1 MLKVESSSA
10 ILIKNILFLTDF
22 SEPSEAALP
31 FATSIARG
39 YGARVYALHIFTPDP
54 NVCGAPPKLAI
65 AAIETGEQAARA
77 RIESQL
83 AGLEHETIVDW
94 SIDLWDAVQK
104 TIKEK
109 NIDLIVMGTHGRTGA
124 DKFFM
129 GSVAE
134 EIFRRSPVPVLTIGP
149 HVRSSVH
156 AGGRFHR
163 MLFPTD
169 FTGASSVAVPY
180 AISLAQENSA
190 RLVLLH
196 VIRTPELC
204 NVNSRNEY
212 MCEENKPRRND
223 RAENERRENDQQ
235 RFELSVAEAIHQ
247 LYETVPKDA
256 DLHFP
261 PESLVE
267 YGDPADRILALAKD
281 RSSDLIVL
289 GVRDATGH
297 IGAATHLA
305 RATAHKVVA
314 HALCPVLTVRENIH
328 R

>member
-1 MLKVESSSA
+1 MEKVESSIGIS
-10 ILIKNILFLTDF
+10 IKNILFLTDF
-22 SEPSEAALP
+22 SEPSEVALP

-39 YGARVYALHIFTPDP
+39 YGARVYALHVFTPNP
-54 NVCGAPPKLAI
+54 NVCGAPARLAI
-65 AAIETGEQAARA
+65 AAIETGEQAAKA

-109 NIDLIVMGTHGRTGA
+109 DIDLIVMDTHGRTGA

-156 AGGRFHR
+156 TGGRFHR
-163 MLFPTD
+163 VLFPTD
-169 FTGASSVAVPY
+169 FTGASLVAAPY
-180 AISLAQENSA
+180 AISLTEENNA
-190 RLVLLH
+190 KLVLLH
-196 VIRTPELC
+196 VMRIPERVE
-204 NVNSRNEY
+204 NGRNEK
-212 MCEENKPRRND
+212 E
-223 RAENERRENDQQ
+223 QG

-261 PESLVE
+261 PESFVE
-267 YGDPADRILALAKD
+267 HGDPADRILAIAKD

-289 GVRDATGH
+289 GVRNAAGR
-297 IGAATHLA
+297 IGPATHLA

-314 HALCPVLTVRENIH
+314 HALCPVLTVRENINP
-328 R
+328 

>member
-1 MLKVESSSA
+1 MEKVACSTA
-10 ILIKNILFLTDF
+10 ISIKNILFLTDF
-22 SEPSEAALP
+22 SEPSEVALP
-31 FATSIARG
+31 FATSVARG
-39 YGARVYALHIFTPDP
+39 YGARVYALHVFTPDP
-54 NVCGAPPKLAI
+54 NVCGAPAKLAI
-65 AAIETGEQAARA
+65 AAIETGEQTAKA
-77 RIESQL
+77 RIDSQL

-94 SIDLWDAVQK
+94 SVDLWDAVQR
-104 TIKEK
+104 TINEN

-163 MLFPTD
+163 ILLPTD
-169 FTGASSVAVPY
+169 FTAASEAATPY
-180 AISLAQENSA
+180 AISLAQENKA
-190 RLVLLH
+190 KLVLLH
-196 VIRTPELC
+196 VMRSPEAPNGNRRGKNVRSQDERT
-204 NVNSRNEY
+204 
-212 MCEENKPRRND
+212 
-223 RAENERRENDQQ
+223 ENDQK
-235 RFELSVAEAIHQ
+235 RFDLSVAEAIHH
-247 LYETVPKDA
+247 LYETVPADA
-256 DLHFP
+256 DLFFP
-261 PESLVE
+261 PQSLVE
-267 YGDPADRILALAKD
+267 YGDPADRILSAAKE

-314 HALCPVLTVRENIH
+314 QAPCPVLTVRERPFN
-328 R
+328 

>member
-1 MLKVESSSA
+1 MMKVESSVGIS
-10 ILIKNILFLTDF
+10 IRNILFLTDF
-22 SEPSEAALP
+22 SEPSETALP

-39 YGARVYALHIFTPDP
+39 YGAGVYALHVFTPDP
-54 NVCGAPPKLAI
+54 NVCGAPAQLAI
-65 AAIETGEQAARA
+65 AAIETGEQAAKA

-104 TIKEK
+104 TIEEK
-109 NIDLIVMGTHGRTGA
+109 GIDLIVMGTHGRTGA
-124 DKFFM
+124 EKFLM
-129 GSVAE
+129 GSIAE

-163 MLFPTD
+163 VLFPTD
-169 FTGASSVAVPY
+169 FTAASLAAAPY
-180 AISLAQENSA
+180 AISLAQENKA
-190 RLVLLH
+190 KLVLLH
-196 VIRTPELC
+196 VMRTPELRI
-204 NVNSRNEY
+204 S
-212 MCEENKPRRND
+212 KS
-223 RAENERRENDQQ
+223 RRENGRNENELRENELHEKEQR

-247 LYETVPKDA
+247 LYETVPNDA

-261 PESLVE
+261 AESLVE
-267 YGDPADRILALAKD
+267 YGDPADRILALAND

-289 GVRDATGH
+289 GVRDAAGH
-297 IGAATHLA
+297 VGAATHLA

-314 HALCPVLTVRENIH
+314 HALCPVLTVCEKITS
-328 R
+328 

>member
-1 MLKVESSSA
+1 MVKVESGAA
-10 ILIKNILFLTDF
+10 ISIKNILFLTDF
-22 SEPSEAALP
+22 SEPSEVALP

-39 YGARVYALHIFTPDP
+39 YGARVYALHVFTPDP
-54 NVCGAPPKLAI
+54 NVCGAPAKLAI
-65 AAIETGEQAARA
+65 AAIETGEQSAKS
-77 RIESQL
+77 RIDSQL

-94 SIDLWDAVQK
+94 SIDLWEAVQR
-104 TIKEK
+104 TINEN

-163 MLFPTD
+163 ILFPTD
-169 FTGASSVAVPY
+169 FTAASEAAAPY
-180 AISLAQENSA
+180 AMSLVQENRA
-190 RLVLLH
+190 KLVLLH
-196 VIRTPELC
+196 IMRSPEPP
-204 NVNSRNEY
+204 NSSGRSKNGGNEH
-212 MCEENKPRRND
+212 
-223 RAENERRENDQQ
+223 ERSENDQR

-247 LYETVPKDA
+247 LYETVPTDA
-256 DLHFP
+256 DLYFP
-261 PESLVE
+261 PQSIVE
-267 YGDPADRILALAKD
+267 YGDPAERILSAAKE

-289 GVRDATGH
+289 GVRDASGH

-314 HALCPVLTVRENIH
+314 HALCPVLTVRENTNSCA
-328 R
+328 

>member
-1 MLKVESSSA
+1 MEKVQCSTGIS
-10 ILIKNILFLTDF
+10 IKNILFLTDF
-22 SEPSEAALP
+22 SEPSEVALP

-39 YGARVYALHIFTPDP
+39 YGARVYALHVFTPDP
-54 NVCGAPPKLAI
+54 NVCGAPAKLAI
-65 AAIETGEQAARA
+65 AAIETGEQTAKA
-77 RIESQL
+77 RIDSQL
-83 AGLEHETIVDW
+83 TGLEHETIVDW

-109 NIDLIVMGTHGRTGA
+109 HIDLIVMGTHGRTGA

-149 HVRSSVH
+149 DVRSSVH
-156 AGGRFHR
+156 TGGRFHR
-163 MLFPTD
+163 VLFPTD
-169 FTGASSVAVPY
+169 FTGASLAAAPY
-180 AISLAQENSA
+180 AISLAQENNA

-196 VIRTPELC
+196 VMPTPEL
-204 NVNSRNEY
+204 RNF
-212 MCEENKPRRND
+212 NGRN
-223 RAENERRENDQQ
+223 ENDQR

-314 HALCPVLTVRENIH
+314 HALCPVLTVRENIA

>member
-1 MLKVESSSA
+1 MKNAECSTA
-10 ILIKNILFLTDF
+10 ISIKNILFLTDF

-39 YGARVYALHIFTPDP
+39 YRARVYALHVFTPDP
-54 NVCGAPPKLAI
+54 NVCAAPPKLAI
-65 AAIETGEQAARA
+65 AAIETGEQTAKA

-94 SIDLWDAVQK
+94 SIDLWDAVRK

-156 AGGRFHR
+156 TGGRFR
-163 MLFPTD
+163 RVLFPTD
-169 FTGASSVAVPY
+169 FTGPSLAAAPY
-180 AISLAQENSA
+180 AISLAQENNA
-190 RLVLLH
+190 KLVLLH
-196 VIRTPELC
+196 VMRTPELRIGDG
-204 NVNSRNEY
+204 RNESGS
-212 MCEENKPRRND
+212 NKSELR
-223 RAENERRENDQQ
+223 ENEQR

-247 LYETVPKDA
+247 LYETIPNDV

-261 PESLVE
+261 PESIVE
-267 YGDPADRILALAKD
+267 YGDPADRILALANE

-289 GVRDATGH
+289 GVRDAAGH
-297 IGAATHLA
+297 LGPATHLA

-314 HALCPVLTVRENIH
+314 HAPCPVLTVREQVFD
-328 R
+328 

>member
-1 MLKVESSSA
+1 MEKVECSMGIS
-10 ILIKNILFLTDF
+10 IKNILFLTDF
-22 SEPSEAALP
+22 SEPSEVALP

-39 YGARVYALHIFTPDP
+39 YGARVYALHVFTPDP
-54 NVCGAPPKLAI
+54 NVCGAPAKLAI
-65 AAIETGEQAARA
+65 AAIETGEQTAKA
-77 RIESQL
+77 RIDSQL
-83 AGLEHETIVDW
+83 TGLEHETIVDW

-104 TIKEK
+104 TIREK
-109 NIDLIVMGTHGRTGA
+109 HIDLIVMGTHGRTGA

-149 HVRSSVH
+149 DVRSSVH
-156 AGGRFHR
+156 TGGRFHR
-163 MLFPTD
+163 VLFPTD
-169 FTGASSVAVPY
+169 FTDASLAAAPY
-180 AISLAQENSA
+180 AISLAQENNA

-196 VIRTPELC
+196 VLRTPELR
-204 NVNSRNEY
+204 NVNSRNE
-212 MCEENKPRRND
+212 ND
-223 RAENERRENDQQ
+223 RR

-289 GVRDATGH
+289 GVRDATGR

-314 HALCPVLTVRENIH
+314 HALCPVLTVRESIE
-328 R
+328 